1 MAGSLRQAAS
11 LLTVVLV
18 AFFALAATAGDKGAG
33 TEQRQWVDGPKVA
46 PVSPPIYEITE
57 QEQFVA
63 VRDGVRLQTRL
74 FLPVLPQGTP
84 TPPCVIETDGY
95 GVPLD
100 PFFFPALRDLAK
112 RGYAVMFARLRG
124 TPPSEGMS
132 DLYNRYGQDGYDL
145 IEWMADQPWCNGDVG
160 MVGGSLLG
168 ISQWLAAKQAPP
180 HLRTFIPDV
189 ACGDCYT
196 YLWYLGGMLPGQGR
210 KARSLVPGAEHE
222 YAAAIQHRNYDAF
235 WRERTTMPEDVR
247 AIAHRH
253 IPVLVRDAW
262 GDYLLAG
269 AVHNYE
275 NYHGVGNKRKI
286 ILGSVSHAPA
296 PDSMPYNNTEY
307 QVMWLDR
314 WLKGIHNG
322 VDTEPRALIYVQG
335 PNQWRF
341 ESDWPIPDTHHVS
354 LFLRAGLSGTAISL
368 NDGSLSSREPEGRA
382 PSASYTYSPAGPF
395 NQANGNGP
403 ILAVDQRPN
412 EVSSLT
418 WTSEPLSVPTEATGW
433 WSLDFW
439 ASVNAPDTDFVV
451 EITDVAPD
459 GTSRQMGR
467 GWLNA
472 PRAFSRSNPQP
483 LVPGAIYKFSV
494 EVWPTSYVFP
504 AGHRIRVD
512 LSGSDCCVLGSD
524 PNPTPARVTVYQDE
538 RHPSH
543 VVVPVI
549 GAVAAESLRGKRG
562 GHGREDDDD

>member
-1 MAGSLRQAAS
+1 MSGWLK
-11 LLTVVLV
+11 LV
-18 AFFALAATAGDKGAG
+18 ATTCALLFTAFQQAATAGEKGAG
-33 TEQRQWVDGPKVA
+33 TEHRQWVEGAKVA
-46 PVSPPIYEITE
+46 PVSPPIYDITE
-57 QEQFVA
+57 QEQFVP

-74 FLPVLPQGTP
+74 FLPVFPHGSA
-84 TPPCVIETDGY
+84 TPPCVLETDGY
-95 GVPLD
+95 GTPLD
-100 PFFFPALRDLAK
+100 PFFLPALRDLAK

-124 TPPSEGMS
+124 TPPSEGVS
-132 DLYNRYGQDGYDL
+132 DLYNHFGNDGYDL
-145 IEWMADQPWCNGDVG
+145 IEWMAAQPWCNGDVG

-168 ISQWLAAKQAPP
+168 ISQWLAAKQVPR
-180 HLRTFIPDV
+180 HLRAFIPDV

-210 KARSLVPGAEHE
+210 KARAFVPGAEHE
-222 YAAAIQHRNYDAF
+222 YANAIQHRDYDSW

-247 AIAHRH
+247 AISRRG
-253 IPVLVRDAW
+253 IPVLIRDAW

-275 NYHGVGNKRKI
+275 NYLGVHNKRKI
-286 ILGSVSHAPA
+286 ILGSVSHAAA
-296 PDSMPYNNTEY
+296 PNSLPYNNLEY

-314 WLKGIHNG
+314 WLKGIRNS

-335 PNQWRF
+335 PDQWRF
-341 ESDWPIPDTHHVS
+341 ESDWPIPDTHRVP
-354 LFLRAGLSGTAISL
+354 LYLNARLSGTAISL
-368 NDGSLSSREPEGRA
+368 NDGSLSQRAPEGSA
-382 PSASYTYSPAGPF
+382 PSVSYTYSPAGPF

-403 ILAVDQRPN
+403 ILTVDQRPN
-412 EVSSLT
+412 EVFSLT
-418 WTSEPLSVPTEATGW
+418 WTSEPLRVPTEATGW
-433 WSLDFW
+433 WSLKFW

-467 GWLNA
+467 GWLNG
-472 PRAFSRSNPQP
+472 PRAFSKSNPKP
-483 LVPGAIYKFSV
+483 LVPDAIYKFSV

-538 RHPSH
+538 EHPSH
-543 VVVPVI
+543 IEVPVI
-549 GAVAAESLRGKRG
+549 GAIAADELRGRRAAKG
-562 GHGREDDDD
+562 DEDD

>member
-1 MAGSLRQAAS
+1 MSGRFR
-11 LLTVVLV
+11 LV
-18 AFFALAATAGDKGAG
+18 ARALAFIVAAVYTLTATAGDKGAG
-33 TEQRQWVDGPKVA
+33 TEQRQWVDGAKVA
-46 PVSPPIYEITE
+46 PVSPPIYDITE

-63 VRDGVRLQTRL
+63 MRDGVRLQTRL
-74 FLPVLPQGTP
+74 FLPVLPQGAA
-84 TPPCVIETDGY
+84 TPPCVLETDGY
-95 GVPLD
+95 GIPLD
-100 PFFFPALRDLAK
+100 PFFLPALRDLAK
-112 RGYAVMFARLRG
+112 RGYAVLFARLRG
-124 TPPSEGMS
+124 TAPSEGVS
-132 DLYNRYGQDGYDL
+132 DLYNRFGEDGYDL
-145 IEWMADQPWCNGDVG
+145 VEWMAAKPWCNGDVG

-168 ISQWLAAKQAPP
+168 ISQWLAAKQLPP
-180 HLRTFIPDV
+180 HLKTFIPDV

-210 KARSLVPGAEHE
+210 KARAGVPGAEHE
-222 YAAAIQHRNYDAF
+222 YAAAIQHRNFDAW

-247 AIAHRH
+247 AIARRR

-275 NYHGVGNKRKI
+275 NYLGVGNKRKI

-296 PDSMPYNNTEY
+296 PDSLPYSNTEY

-341 ESDWPIPDTHHVS
+341 ESDWPIPDTHLVR
-354 LFLRAGLSGTAISL
+354 LYLRARLSGSAISL
-368 NDGSLSSREPEGRA
+368 NDGLLSEQA
-382 PSASYTYSPAGPF
+382 PAETESPASYTYSPAGPF

-412 EVSSLT
+412 ELSSLT
-418 WTSEPLSVPTEATGW
+418 WTSEPLRVPTEATGW
-433 WSLDFW
+433 WSLNFW

-459 GTSRQMGR
+459 GTSRQVGR

-472 PRAFSRSNPQP
+472 QRAFSRSNPTP
-483 LVPGAIYKFSV
+483 LISDVIYKFSV
-494 EVWPTSYVFP
+494 EVWPTSYVF
-504 AGHRIRVD
+504 ATGHRIRVD

-538 RHPSH
+538 DHPSY
-543 VVVPVI
+543 VKVPVI
-549 GAVAAESLRGKRG
+549 GAVAAQNLRGRMAAE
-562 GHGREDDDD
+562 GRQDDD